1 MVRGEQKEGRKERQ
15 GKMKVRREK
24 EKQEDMRDGRRGRR
38 ERGTRSSVKVIRLNT
53 IFGGLNEYLLTLLKY
68 VLLSASSIQK
78 LTQSVVCLSFQSR
91 VCGLEW
97 VPQNGEQEE
106 GLGLVQE

>member
-1 MVRGEQKEGRKERQ
+1 MVRGEQKEGREERQ
-15 GKMKVRREK
+15 GKMKVRRGK
-24 EKQEDMRDGRRGRR
+24 EKQEDMRDGRRERGRR
-38 ERGTRSSVKVIRLNT
+38 SNVKVIRLNT